1 MSPQGKKS
9 NRIDPELIRNGIRN
23 NVRHTHMLDLDGIN
37 VWYVSRGERWKF
49 RAVTGASPA
58 RCPGCH
64 KSTSF
69 LKYGQK
75 EITFDDLPLRGYPVR
90 VKLIRQ
96 RYKCGQCKLL
106 FIEPVG
112 VLSPEWR
119 ATWRLIE
126 AITRASLDR
135 PFLHLAKEYGVH
147 ERTIRRIAH
156 SFFRTLDSMAHF
168 PTPQWLG
175 IDEVQVHGIPRAV
188 ITNLKERLTYD
199 ILPDTQAKT
208 IRAFLRAMPGREEVQ
223 VVCMDMYK
231 GYRKIV
237 REILPDATVVVDKF
251 HLVQLGMKAVDQV
264 RRAVK
269 RKRRVKVTYDTR
281 IIRKRR
287 RNLTSRDREALNYWR
302 AAVPQLA
309 DAFELKEMFSEIW
322 DAPNKTQAR
331 ALYRAWKKRSLQA
344 LPQAFQPRVNTIR
357 EWDQEVFNC
366 VSVKATNGYA
376 ERVNGIINHLNRTT
390 RRLGF
395 EALRAKLLYVYGYLK
410 SPLPK
415 EPKSEWEDPP
425 DQIVEEEQK
434 TVEQCARPVPPP
446 VLHSM
451 HRIAAAYIDGVEL
464 DRSLCTSTNIR
475 SITLEDG
482 RRNQAAFG
490 AIQRNPQAPEDVR
503 EAA

>member
-1 MSPQGKKS
+1 
-9 NRIDPELIRNGIRN
+9 
-23 NVRHTHMLDLDGIN
+23 MLDLDGLN
-37 VWYVSRGERWKF
+37 VWSVYRGERWKF
-49 RAVTGASPA
+49 RAVTGAPPT
-58 RCPGCH
+58 RCPGCL

-75 EITFDDLPLRGYPVR
+75 VITFDDLPLRGKPVR
-90 VKLIRQ
+90 VKLTRQ

-156 SFFRTLDSMAHF
+156 SFFRALDSMAHL

-188 ITNLKERLTYD
+188 ITNLKDRRIYD
-199 ILPDTQAKT
+199 LLPDTKDKT

-223 VVCMDMYK
+223 VVCMDMCK
-231 GYRKIV
+231 RYRKIV
-237 REILPDATVVVDKF
+237 RETLPDATIVVDKF

-269 RKRRVKVTYDTR
+269 RKRRVKVKYDTR

-309 DAFELKEMFSEIW
+309 DVFELKEMFCEIW

-331 ALYRAWKKRSLQA
+331 SLYRAWKKRCLQA
-344 LPQAFQPRVNTIR
+344 LPEAFQPRVTTIR
-357 EWDQEVFNC
+357 DWDQEVFNC
-366 VSVKATNGYA
+366 VLVRATNGYA

-395 EALRAKLLYVYGYLK
+395 ETLRAKLLYVYGYRK
-410 SPLPK
+410 SPLPR

-434 TVEQCARPVPPP
+434 TVEQCARPVSPP
-446 VLHSM
+446 VVHSM
-451 HRIAAAYIDGVEL
+451 HHVAAAYIDGAEL
-464 DRSLCTSTNIR
+464 DRSLHR
-475 SITLEDG
+475 SQIIVPISLEDY
-482 RRNQAAFG
+482 RRSLAVFA
-490 AIQRNPQAPEDVR
+490 EDPSDTPWPTDVG